1 MRAKKGGRRCVK
13 AVSKSVR
20 RKNRR
25 LLGKSFFA
33 LRWTRFTFRVT
44 RARTPVLTYSLN
56 PGFTETLLRP
66 LARRREMTAR
76 PLLVFI
82 RVRKPCVF
90 ERWRR
95 FGWNVRFGMKSPALL
110 SSATELPQSS
120 ERKV

>member
-1 MRAKKGGRRCVK
+1 M
-13 AVSKSVR
+13 
-20 RKNRR
+20 
-25 LLGKSFFA
+25 
-33 LRWTRFTFRVT
+33 
-44 RARTPVLTYSLN
+44 LTYSLN

-110 SSATELPQSS
+110 SSATELPQLS
-120 ERKV
+120 EEKV